1 MQPHQQQ
8 LQQQLAMANSTL
20 IPLSPNTAKLVF
32 SWDVMPYVCVGGRER
47 SANSRQRRP
56 KERPNEKSTIGNR
69 VLLIG
74 RLRELALYRA
84 EVLRTHGFRV
94 VAPSTTAEALEVIR
108 RSQFDIAV
116 LTYTLSSE
124 VIEEL
129 AEQIRQYRSDCPLI
143 VISDTLRM
151 DRKISPDETVL
162 GEEGPA
168 ALIAALR
175 RVSRTS

>member
-1 MQPHQQQ
+1 
-8 LQQQLAMANSTL
+8 
-20 IPLSPNTAKLVF
+20 
-32 SWDVMPYVCVGGRER
+32 
-47 SANSRQRRP
+47 
-56 KERPNEKSTIGNR
+56 
-69 VLLIG
+69 
-74 RLRELALYRA
+74 
-84 EVLRTHGFRV
+84 
-94 VAPSTTAEALEVIR
+94 VIR